1 MKRIL
6 DLAKEL
12 GVDAAEV
19 QRVAVQCNVVVSGP
33 TSTLDADDQNKIRT
47 AVKSAAQPQAKSG
60 GGKTLTLNRPMV
72 AGQTRSGGQV
82 EGRGRTVEVAVRRR
96 HAVAPQ
102 ASRVNK
108 PVTET
113 VKKAPETV
121 PPVVKSKLTPAQ
133 RAAGAV
139 EKKKQDAENLAREK
153 AAAAAQAKEL
163 QAKELQSKELQSKEL
178 QANAA
183 KAKADPVNIAQV
195 KANAAKA
202 NIGKTNAT
210 PDKAAVAAKP
220 RIVRSAASKPVGN
233 QSAGNQSVGNKP
245 VAKKPTVA
253 MRKPAQ
259 KPADIARKAV
269 APSAVRPGGGV
280 QSANRP
286 VMDRSNTRPAAT
298 KPGANQSRPNQS
310 GANQPAGSRPNAD
323 RPAMNRSGGNNR
335 PAGGNRPGMNR
346 PGNAANAGRPGSAR
360 PGTARPGAA
369 RPGTRPAGAGQAGHK
384 GPRTTIRR
392 GLTPA
397 QIAASKAPRSS
408 VKQIEKKISEDR
420 AAQRRASRPAGRP
433 GGAPAGA
440 RPGGPNRAPSVAVAP
455 GAGAPPA
462 PGPQQRRR
470 GPGGARPI
478 RRLSPAEK
486 AARRAYSSKR
496 NEVLS
501 PEQEERQARL
511 ARGAGSKR
519 FSSTV
524 TKDDD
529 DFVVRTVEFT
539 DPIMVAELANRM
551 AFKSSEVVKKLFEM
565 GIMTTVNEA
574 IDGDT
579 ATLIIEEFGHKA
591 KLINAAAVEDVL
603 VEDVS
608 DDDDG
613 DLVPRPPVVVVMG
626 HVDHG
631 KTSILDA
638 LRKANV
644 AGGEAGGITQHIGA
658 YMVKL
663 DGGER
668 VVFVDTPGHEAFT
681 SLRARGASM
690 TDVAVLVVAADDGV
704 MPQTVEA
711 LNHARSAGVPM
722 IVAVNKM
729 DKEGADPDM
738 VKRQLAEHEV
748 VPEDWGGDTIFVE
761 VSAHTGQGLDDLLEM
776 LALQTEILE
785 LKANPTRRGKGI
797 VVESRLDKGRGPVA
811 TVLVQ
816 NGTFKQGDTVVV
828 GSATGRLRA
837 IIDENA
843 VQHRTAGPSI
853 PFELLGLDSVPE
865 AGQEIYSVENEK
877 QARDIVRYRK
887 DRERELGAEA
897 KKRASLDE
905 LFAHMKSGIKE
916 VPVLIKGDV
925 TGSVEA
931 MAESLIKAGT
941 DDVKVKIVHKAIGG
955 ITESDV
961 MLASAANAIIIGFNV
976 RPENKAKKVA
986 EVEGVDI
993 RFYKVIYDAI
1003 DEVKAAMAG
1012 VLSPDEV
1019 EKVTGTADVREVFQ
1033 APKVGAVAG
1042 CYMTDGYVVRGSHVR
1057 VLRESVLVYDG
1068 VLASLRRFKD
1078 DVKEVK
1084 SGYEFGMSVEKF
1096 NDVKE
1101 GDTFEFYIIEEV
1113 AATL

>member
-33 TSTLDADDQNKIRT
+33 TSSLDADDQNKIRN
-47 AVKSAAQPQAKSG
+47 ALKAGAKPQAKST

-72 AGQTRSGGQV
+72 AGQTRSGGHV

-96 HAVAPQ
+96 HAAVP
-102 ASRVNK
+102 K
-108 PVTET
+108 PVSKPAP
-113 VKKAPETV
+113 VVAKAPEAASVGKT
-121 PPVVKSKLTPAQ
+121 PEPAVKKKLTPAQ
-133 RAAGAV
+133 RAAASV
-139 EKKKQDAENLAREK
+139 EKKKQDAANIAREK
-153 AAAAAQAKEL
+153 AAAKQAEEKAAAEKLAE
-163 QAKELQSKELQSKEL
+163 A
-178 QANAA
+178 
-183 KAKADPVNIAQV
+183 
-195 KANAAKA
+195 
-202 NIGKTNAT
+202 
-210 PDKAAVAAKP
+210 KAAVA
-220 RIVRSAASKPVGN
+220 KPV
-233 QSAGNQSVGNKP
+233 QPAMKKP
-245 VAKKPTVA
+245 VTTKPAVKKPEA
-253 MRKPAQ
+253 AKSPAPKPTMTLKA

-269 APSAVRPGGGV
+269 APSSVRPSGGGI
-280 QSANRP
+280 QGANRP
-286 VMDRSNTRPAAT
+286 VAERQAANRQAANRQGANRSGTNRPA
-298 KPGANQSRPNQS
+298 GANQTS
-310 GANQPAGSRPNAD
+310 
-323 RPAMNRSGGNNR
+323 GNNR
-335 PAGGNRPGMNR
+335 PANGSAGNRPNQARPGAGNR
-346 PGNAANAGRPGSAR
+346 PNQAR
-360 PGTARPGAA
+360 PGTARS
-369 RPGTRPAGAGQAGHK
+369 AGAQATHK

-408 VKQIEKKISEDR
+408 VKQIEKKISEER
-420 AAQRRASRPAGRP
+420 AAQRRNNANRP
-433 GGAPAGA
+433 A
-440 RPGGPNRAPSVAVAP
+440 RPGAPNQAGGPNQGGPRRAPSVAVAP
-455 GAGAPPA
+455 GAGAGAPPP
-462 PGPQQRRR
+462 PGAQRRR

-496 NEVLS
+496 HEVLS

-539 DPIMVAELANRM
+539 DPILVSELASRM

-565 GIMTTVNEA
+565 GIMTTVNES

-608 DDDDG
+608 EDDEA
-613 DLVPRPPVVVVMG
+613 DLLPRPPVVVVMG

-644 AGGEAGGITQHIGA
+644 ADGEAGGITQHIGA

-663 DGGER
+663 DSGER

-681 SLRARGASM
+681 GLRARGASM

-729 DKEGADPDM
+729 DKEGANPDM
-738 VKRQLAEHEV
+738 VKRQLAEHNV
-748 VPEDWGGDTIFVE
+748 TPEDWGGDTIFVE
-761 VSAHTGQGLDDLLEM
+761 VSAKTGQGLDDLLEM

-785 LKANPTRRGKGI
+785 LRANPTRRGKGI

-816 NGTFKQGDTVVV
+816 NGTFKKGDTVVV

-837 IIDENA
+837 IVDENS

-905 LFAHMKSGIKE
+905 LFANMQSGVKE

-931 MAESLIKAGT
+931 MAESLVKAGT
-941 DDVKVKIVHKAIGG
+941 DEVKVKIIHKAIGG

-961 MLASAANAIIIGFNV
+961 MLASAADAIIIGFNV
-976 RPENKAKKVA
+976 RPEAKAKKA
-986 EVEGVDI
+986 AAVEGVDI

-1042 CYMTDGYVVRGSHVR
+1042 CYMTDGYVTRGSHVR
-1057 VLRESVLVYDG
+1057 VLRENVLIYDG

-1084 SGYEFGMSVEKF
+1084 TGYEFGTSVEKF

-1101 GDTFEFYIIEEV
+1101 GDTFEFFIIEEV